1 MFQEEVDKLK
11 RETEFYWKFTQENT
25 SLDSNIV
32 SYICKSIREDSRSL
46 LQAEL
51 EYTRAHNKINV
62 QPCNTLVLLVGLSL
76 EPLLQLI
83 CVYKPQKIALI
94 LNEEG
99 YPAKDENGKFTN
111 IEPHVFAS
119 YILRA
124 VGKLNKKGLIEGIP
138 LFLPDNKHIGFP
150 TKEDKIFK
158 TLVEALHDE
167 TDVVVDIT
175 GAKKKMVAGA
185 FLYAAFSGVRISY
198 VDFDQ
203 YCPVNRRPYGYSCKI
218 GELANPY
225 RDFALKEWERIRA
238 LYNTYRF
245 NEAIETL
252 NSIKDTMISKLPQSK
267 EPIDNLLAAFDFYN
281 SWNQGDFYYAKNKA
295 GQIRALL
302 GELPSAIE
310 KLSDDWYRFSGS
322 TNSHTPTPLYGDNER
337 LTIYVYDEIK
347 RIERLIKY
355 NEDYRSAFLRA
366 GGLNEVIMLGRLV
379 QLVEDQTEKCRLLNK
394 LKDKTPNAEDVFKA
408 FLNESQNIFTIGE
421 KDGNKRC
428 DIYLPGFNKMNVS
441 IPTMKRWWNDKSTMF
456 KDTEKQGYRKF
467 LDIRND
473 VAHKNYPIPRE
484 WAEEG
489 LKFVKANFE
498 DYLKHPLE
506 DLKYCAEALSW
517 SELCN
522 ICEAQTFLTPNL
534 RSDG

>member
-1 MFQEEVDKLK
+1 MFKEEVDKLK

-175 GAKKKMVAGA
+175 GAKKKNG
-185 FLYAAFSGVRISY
+185 
-198 VDFDQ
+198 
-203 YCPVNRRPYGYSCKI
+203 RRC
-218 GELANPY
+218 
-225 RDFALKEWERIRA
+225 F
-238 LYNTYRF
+238 
-245 NEAIETL
+245 
-252 NSIKDTMISKLPQSK
+252 
-267 EPIDNLLAAFDFYN
+267 PICLFGCAYLLCWF
-281 SWNQGDFYYAKNKA
+281 
-295 GQIRALL
+295 
-302 GELPSAIE
+302 
-310 KLSDDWYRFSGS
+310 
-322 TNSHTPTPLYGDNER
+322 
-337 LTIYVYDEIK
+337 
-347 RIERLIKY
+347 
-355 NEDYRSAFLRA
+355 
-366 GGLNEVIMLGRLV
+366 
-379 QLVEDQTEKCRLLNK
+379 
-394 LKDKTPNAEDVFKA
+394 
-408 FLNESQNIFTIGE
+408 
-421 KDGNKRC
+421 
-428 DIYLPGFNKMNVS
+428 
-441 IPTMKRWWNDKSTMF
+441 
-456 KDTEKQGYRKF
+456 
-467 LDIRND
+467 
-473 VAHKNYPIPRE
+473 
-484 WAEEG
+484 
-489 LKFVKANFE
+489 
-498 DYLKHPLE
+498 
-506 DLKYCAEALSW
+506 
-517 SELCN
+517 
-522 ICEAQTFLTPNL
+522 
-534 RSDG
+534 

>member
-1 MFQEEVDKLK
+1 MLEEDKLK
-11 RETEFYWKFTQENT
+11 RETEFYWQFTQENT
-25 SLDSNIV
+25 SLDSNID
-32 SYICKSIREDSRSL
+32 SYICKSIRDGSRSL

-51 EYTRAHNKINV
+51 EYARAHNKINV

-167 TDVVVDIT
+167 TDVVIDIT

-225 RDFALKEWERIRA
+225 QDFALKEWERIRA
-238 LYNTYRF
+238 LYNSYRF

-252 NSIKDTMISKLPQSK
+252 NSIKDTMISKLPESK

-281 SWNQGDFYYAKNKA
+281 SWNQGDFNYANNKA

-302 GELPSAIE
+302 GEFELPSAIE
-310 KLSDDWYRFSGS
+310 KIGNDWYTFSGS
-322 TNSHTPTPLYGDNER
+322 TSSHTPTPLYGDNER
-337 LTIYVYDEIK
+337 LTVYVYDEIK

-366 GGLNEVIMLGRLV
+366 GGVNEVIMLGRLV
-379 QLVEDQTEKCRLLNK
+379 PLVENQTSQERLLDK
-394 LKDKTPNAEDVFKA
+394 LKAITPSVKSVYKA
-408 FLNESQNIFTIGE
+408 FLNDNKNLFTIGDDRDD
-421 KDGNKRC
+421 KC
-428 DIYLPGFNKMNVS
+428 DIYLSGFNKIYVS
-441 IPTMKRWWNDKSTMF
+441 IPTMERWWINKSIIF
-456 KDTEKQGYRKF
+456 GQKDGCYEF
-467 LDIRND
+467 VDMRNK
-473 VAHKNYPIPRE
+473 VAHKNFPIPRE

-498 DYLKHPLE
+498 DFLNHPIE
-506 DLKYCAEALSW
+506 DLKYCAEALPW

-522 ICEAQTFLTPNL
+522 RCKANKFLTPNL